1 MQDSAALA
9 IPAPADR
16 QPPSATPGRPWGPWE
31 TAGWSALVFLLYSL
45 VQMAG
50 FAGVGAALGSA
61 AGPLDDRSLAAAVE
75 AHLGLVLWIGLAI
88 AVPVGTAAV
97 ALLVAWRRPPSL
109 MRALGLVRP
118 RRRPAL
124 LWTAAALGAVLA
136 LDLMSAWLG
145 RPVVPDFMARAYP
158 TAGSVVALWLAV
170 VVAAPVFEE
179 LLFRGFLLPGLA
191 ASRLGGAGAVA
202 VTALA
207 WAVIHLQYDLYD
219 MTAIFVLG
227 LLFGAARLAT
237 GSTLLTLLM
246 HATINLAAMVEASLV
261 LGGRA

>member
-16 QPPSATPGRPWGPWE
+16 QPPAADQGGPWGPWA
-31 TAGWSALVFLLYSL
+31 TAGWSALVFLLYSAVQL
-45 VQMAG
+45 VG
-50 FAGVGAALGSA
+50 FGAVGAALA
-61 AGPLDDRSLAAAVE
+61 AGPLDGRSLEAAVE
-75 AHLGLVLWIGLAI
+75 AHIGLVLWVGLLI
-88 AVPVGTAAV
+88 AAPLGTAAV
-97 ALLVAWRRPPSL
+97 ALLAAWRRPPSL
-109 MRALGLVRP
+109 TRALGLVRP

-124 LWTAAALGAVLA
+124 LWLAAALGAVLA
-136 LDLMSAWLG
+136 LDLLSAWLG

-158 TAGSVVALWLAV
+158 TAGVLPALWLAV

-191 ASRLGGAGAVA
+191 ASRLGGAGAVV

-207 WAVIHLQYDLYD
+207 FAAIHIQYDLYD
-219 MTAIFVLG
+219 MTAILVLG

-246 HATINLAAMVEASLV
+246 HSAINLAAMIEASVV